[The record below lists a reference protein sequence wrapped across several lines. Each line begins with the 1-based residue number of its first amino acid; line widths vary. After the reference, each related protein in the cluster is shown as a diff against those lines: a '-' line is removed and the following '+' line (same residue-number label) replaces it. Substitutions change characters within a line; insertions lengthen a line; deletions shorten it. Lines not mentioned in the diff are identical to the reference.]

1 MKPRSMVFIVGL
13 IMVLWNLGCG
23 SLLYPKEQRTLD
35 RFVAAMKKE
44 DYKTALSYCY
54 KTEHVKLKSGM
65 ELIYFQVIEPTGNH
79 LPDYLGGPNELD
91 AYPGA
96 ISGGVAIE
104 SIFSWTI
111 TGAAKDINLHLQE
124 YFPKAPVG
132 CYVLKTRAFGLI
144 GFVRIN
150 GQPKICFIELG
161 P

>member
-1 MKPRSMVFIVGL
+1 MVGL
-13 IMVLWNLGCG
+13 IMVIWNLGCG
-23 SLLYPKEQRTLD
+23 RLLYPEEQRTLD

-54 KTEHVKLKSGM
+54 KAEHVKLKSGL

-79 LPDYLGGPNELD
+79 LPDYLGGPDELD
-91 AYPGA
+91 AYPAA
-96 ISGGVAIE
+96 IAGGEDIDTAIC
-104 SIFSWTI
+104 SWSI

-132 CYVLKTRAFGLI
+132 CYVLETRAFGLI

-150 GQPKICFIELG
+150 GQPKICFIEFVHL
-161 P
+161 

>member
-1 MKPRSMVFIVGL
+1 MVFMVGL
-13 IMVLWNLGCG
+13 IMVIWNLGCG

-54 KTEHVKLKSGM
+54 KAEYVKLKSGR
-65 ELIYFQVIEPTGNH
+65 ELIYFQVNEPTGKH

-111 TGAAKDINLHLQE
+111 TGAAKNMNLHLQE
-124 YFPKAPVG
+124 YYPKAPVG
-132 CYVLKTRAFGLI
+132 CYVLKTRAFGWI

-150 GQPKICFIELG
+150 GQPKICFIEFEHL
-161 P
+161 